1 MSESNFSY
9 GDNGTFSPPM
19 DVSNQIQNGALQH
32 TSGNSNYS
40 SGSGGDSPTSLS
52 PVPMSSGGQ
61 FMGIGGNSNSST
73 SSTPTATTSGGM
85 SSAAAAAAAAAAAS
99 RFACVICGDKASG
112 KHYGV
117 HSCEGCKGFFKR
129 TVRKDLTYT
138 CRDNREC
145 IIDKRQRNRCQ
156 YCRYQKCLTVGMKKE
171 GNSVQ
176 EERQKS
182 GMNGEG
188 ESPSSPG
195 ASVGSGSTSAHMG
208 IGSSG
213 STDDEMLIEKLIA
226 AELSVE
232 PKIDTF
238 HEEECSYDRLLS
250 TTNSQLA
257 QLTDWAKR
265 VPHFSTLSLDDQV
278 ALVRASWRDI
288 LCCSLAYRSI
298 MAPDCGLILSDGSYV
313 RPHTAV
319 DQSLQFFITRLYH
332 DVVTIM
338 RELNVDKVEITCLKA
353 IFLFDPDAKD
363 VVDTCRVSELREKVC
378 MSLASYCKKVH
389 SDDVARFAKLLLR
402 MPPIRGWCIKG
413 IENLFFAGAA
423 RSADSEIINMIRNRQ
438 L

>member
-19 DVSNQIQNGALQH
+19 DVTNQIQNGAIQH

-61 FMGIGGNSNSST
+61 FGGIGGNSNSST

-85 SSAAAAAAAAAAAS
+85 SLAAAS
-99 RFACVICGDKASG
+99 KYACAICGDKASG

-156 YCRYQKCLTVGMKKE
+156 YCRYQKCLTVE
-171 GNSVQ
+171 HYNNIHLAVQ

-182 GMNGEG
+182 GMSGEG

-195 ASVGSGSTSAHMG
+195 ASVGSGGTNMG
-208 IGSSG
+208 FSSSG
-213 STDDEMLIEKLIA
+213 SNNDDEMLIEKLIA

-232 PKIDTF
+232 PKIDSF

-298 MAPDCGLILSDGSYV
+298 MAPDSGLILSDGSYV

-332 DVVTIM
+332 DVVTII

-423 RSADSEIINMIRNRQ
+423 RSADSDIIQMIRNRQ

>member
-1 MSESNFSY
+1 MSESSFSY
-9 GDNGTFSPPM
+9 GDNGAFSPPM
-19 DVSNQIQNGALQH
+19 DVGSQLQNGTIQI

-40 SGSGGDSPTSLS
+40 SGSGGDSPSSLS

-61 FMGIGGNSNSST
+61 FGGIGGNSNSST
-73 SSTPTATTSGGM
+73 SSTPTAT
-85 SSAAAAAAAAAAAS
+85 SSAGMNLNPAS
-99 RFACVICGDKASG
+99 KYACAICGDKASG

-156 YCRYQKCLTVGMKKE
+156 YCRYQKCVNVGMKKE
-171 GNSVQ
+171 AVQ

-182 GMNGEG
+182 GMSGDG
-188 ESPSSPG
+188 DSPSSPN
-195 ASVGSGSTSAHMG
+195 ASLSSSTNTNTG
-208 IGSSG
+208 FGSS
-213 STDDEMLIEKLIA
+213 SSHSDDEMLIEKLIA

-232 PKIDTF
+232 PKIESF
-238 HEEECSYDRLLS
+238 HEEDCSYDRLLS

-338 RELNVDKVEITCLKA
+338 RELNVDKVEITCIKA

-363 VVDTCRVSELREKVC
+363 VVDTGRVSELREKVC
-378 MSLASYCKKVH
+378 MSLATYCKKVH

-423 RSADSEIINMIRNRQ
+423 RSADSEIIHMIRNRQ

>member
-19 DVSNQIQNGALQH
+19 DVTNQLQNGIQH
-32 TSGNSNYS
+32 NGNSNYS
-40 SGSGGDSPTSLS
+40 SESGGDSPTSLS
-52 PVPMSSGGQ
+52 PVPMSSGP
-61 FMGIGGNSNSST
+61 FSGIGGSSNSST
-73 SSTPTATTSGGM
+73 GSTPTATTSG
-85 SSAAAAAAAAAAAS
+85 AAAAAAS
-99 RFACVICGDKASG
+99 RYACVICGDKASG

-138 CRDNREC
+138 CRDNRDC

-156 YCRYQKCLTVGMKKE
+156 YCRYQKCLTVGMKRE
-171 GNSVQ
+171 AVQ
-176 EERQKS
+176 DERQKS
-182 GMNGEG
+182 GLGEG
-188 ESPSSPG
+188 ESPSSPT
-195 ASVGSGSTSAHMG
+195 ASNSSNSNHMNTG
-208 IGSSG
+208 FGSSSSMG
-213 STDDEMLIEKLIA
+213 DDEMLIEKLIS
-226 AELSVE
+226 AELFVE
-232 PKIDTF
+232 PKLESY
-238 HEEECSYDRLLS
+238 HEEECSYDRLVS
-250 TTNSQLA
+250 TTHSQLT
-257 QLTDWAKR
+257 QLVEWAKR
-265 VPHFSTLSLDDQV
+265 VPHFATLSLDDQV

-332 DVVTIM
+332 DVVTIL

-363 VVDTCRVSELREKVC
+363 VVDTSRVSELREKVC

-389 SDDVARFAKLLLR
+389 SNDIARFAKLLLR

-423 RSADSEIINMIRNRQ
+423 RSADADIIHMIRNR
-438 L
+438 

>member
-1 MSESNFSY
+1 MSESSCFSY
-9 GDNGTFSPPM
+9 GDNGTFSPPT
-19 DVSNQIQNGALQH
+19 DVTNQIQNGLQH
-32 TSGNSNYS
+32 TNGNSNYS
-40 SGSGGDSPTSLS
+40 SGSGGDSPNSLS
-52 PVPMSSGGQ
+52 PVPMSSGGP
-61 FMGIGGNSNSST
+61 FSGIGGNSNSST
-73 SSTPTATTSGGM
+73 GSTPTATTSGV
-85 SSAAAAAAAAAAAS
+85 AAAS
-99 RFACVICGDKASG
+99 RYACVICGDKASG

-138 CRDNREC
+138 CRDNRDC

-156 YCRYQKCLTVGMKKE
+156 YCRYQKCLNVGMKRE
-171 GNSVQ
+171 AVQ

-182 GMNGEG
+182 GMGEG
-188 ESPSSPG
+188 ESPLSPTTSNGSS
-195 ASVGSGSTSAHMG
+195 SNHMG
-208 IGSSG
+208 FGSSSSG
-213 STDDEMLIEKLIA
+213 SDDDMLIEKLIA
-226 AELSVE
+226 AELYVE
-232 PKIDTF
+232 PKIETF
-238 HEEECSYDRLLS
+238 HEEECSYERLLS
-250 TTNSQLA
+250 TTNSQLS
-257 QLTDWAKR
+257 QLTEWAKR

-332 DVVTIM
+332 DVVTIL

-363 VVDTCRVSELREKVC
+363 VVDTSRVSELREKVC

-389 SDDVARFAKLLLR
+389 GDDVARFAKLLLR

-423 RSADSEIINMIRNRQ
+423 RSADSDIINMIRNRQ

>member
-1 MSESNFSY
+1 
-9 GDNGTFSPPM
+9 
-19 DVSNQIQNGALQH
+19 
-32 TSGNSNYS
+32 
-40 SGSGGDSPTSLS
+40 
-52 PVPMSSGGQ
+52 
-61 FMGIGGNSNSST
+61 
-73 SSTPTATTSGGM
+73 
-85 SSAAAAAAAAAAAS
+85 AAAAAAAS

-298 MAPDCGLILSDGSYV
+298 MAPDCGLILS
-313 RPHTAV
+313 
-319 DQSLQFFITRLYH
+319 
-332 DVVTIM
+332 
-338 RELNVDKVEITCLKA
+338 
-353 IFLFDPDAKD
+353 
-363 VVDTCRVSELREKVC
+363 VSI
-378 MSLASYCKKVH
+378 S
-389 SDDVARFAKLLLR
+389 
-402 MPPIRGWCIKG
+402 
-413 IENLFFAGAA
+413 
-423 RSADSEIINMIRNRQ
+423 
-438 L
+438 

>member
-1 MSESNFSY
+1 MSESSCFSY

-19 DVSNQIQNGALQH
+19 DVTNQMHNGTQH

-40 SGSGGDSPTSLS
+40 SDSGGDSPTSLS
-52 PVPMSSGGQ
+52 PVPMSSGGA
-61 FMGIGGNSNSST
+61 FNGIGGNSNSST
-73 SSTPTATTSGGM
+73 SSTPTATTSG
-85 SSAAAAAAAAAAAS
+85 AAAAAAS
-99 RFACVICGDKASG
+99 RYACAICGDKASG

-129 TVRKDLTYT
+129 TVRKELTYT
-138 CRDNREC
+138 CRDNRDC

-156 YCRYQKCLTVGMKKE
+156 YCRYQKCLDVGMKRE
-171 GNSVQ
+171 AVQ
-176 EERQKS
+176 EERQKAGIS
-182 GMNGEG
+182 GEG
-188 ESPSSPG
+188 ESPSSPS
-195 ASVGSGSTSAHMG
+195 ASVGSGSNHMNMGFSA
-208 IGSSG
+208 SG
-213 STDDEMLIEKLIA
+213 SGSEDEMLIEKLIA

-232 PKIDTF
+232 PKIESF
-238 HEEECSYDRLLS
+238 HEEDCSFDRLLS
-250 TTNSQLA
+250 TAHFQLS

-265 VPHFSTLSLDDQV
+265 VPNFATLSLDDQV

-313 RPHTAV
+313 RPHTAI

-363 VVDTCRVSELREKVC
+363 VVDTSRVSELREKVC
-378 MSLASYCKKVH
+378 LSLASYCKKVH

-423 RSADSEIINMIRNRQ
+423 RSADSDIIHMIRNRQ